1 MSKIMELREKRNALW
16 EQTKSYLEEHRNAD
30 GMVDAAS
37 VEQYDKMAA
46 DVKALGEEIKRLED
60 QAAID
65 DEMDKPAS
73 APVYGDVKGGKKVSS
88 AEYDKAFT
96 AMLRGDKSQRV
107 LDALSEGKGDPD
119 PKSAGGYTVPDEFER
134 RLVEAL
140 EDNNIFRK
148 IGTVIKTNSGTR
160 SIPIATD
167 TGAASWIEEGT
178 AITESDMTFSNA
190 TLSAYKMGTL
200 VRASNELINDSAFDI
215 GGYVA
220 KRIGVRFG
228 NLEEQAFFNGKG
240 PSADPDVTPSEPT
253 GILTQ
258 LTPADAN
265 KFANLTFDSVFAL
278 YYSLKEAYRRKASFI
293 CNETV
298 MLRLMTLKDGA
309 GQYLWKPSLEI
320 GKPDTLLNKPVYTS
334 QYMPAITGTAAD
346 KGKKILL
353 FGDFSYYWI
362 ADRKGRTLKRLEE
375 RYAEYDQVGFRG
387 TQRVDGKLILP
398 EAVQVAAFK
407 TT

>member
-1 MSKIMELREKRNALW
+1 
-16 EQTKSYLEEHRNAD
+16 
-30 GMVDAAS
+30 
-37 VEQYDKMAA
+37 
-46 DVKALGEEIKRLED
+46 
-60 QAAID
+60 
-65 DEMDKPAS
+65 
-73 APVYGDVKGGKKVSS
+73 
-88 AEYDKAFT
+88 
-96 AMLRGDKSQRV
+96 
-107 LDALSEGKGDPD
+107 
-119 PKSAGGYTVPDEFER
+119 
-134 RLVEAL
+134 
-140 EDNNIFRK
+140 
-148 IGTVIKTNSGTR
+148 
-160 SIPIATD
+160 
-167 TGAASWIEEGT
+167 
-178 AITESDMTFSNA
+178 
-190 TLSAYKMGTL
+190 MGTL

-258 LTPADAN
+258 LTPADNN
-265 KFANLTFDSVFAL
+265 KFATLTFDSVFGL

-334 QYMPAITGTAAD
+334 QYMPAITGTNAD

-353 FGDFSYYWI
+353 FGAERDAHSR
-362 ADRKGRTLKRLEE
+362 DLKSAMPNTIR
-375 RYAEYDQVGFRG
+375 
-387 TQRVDGKLILP
+387 
-398 EAVQVAAFK
+398 
-407 TT
+407 